1 MRNRI
6 LLLAI
11 IVIALAAGG
20 YYYFYVLH
28 AQQAVTTLPAAGGAQ
43 PGAAPAPVGTVPAAA
58 VTTTIRPASEL
69 AQINAAGNVDLANV
83 QQAVI
88 QAQGTVLTLPVRAGD
103 IVKPGDLLLALD
115 TTDLERSVKQ
125 AEVSVE
131 SSQAALDKLTQPPLP
146 ADLEAAKANLA
157 SAQAAYTQLLAGQ
170 TEDQLT
176 VLATTMLKNQVA
188 VAQAQTAFDQV
199 AWRNDV
205 GTTTQAAALQQ
216 ATLDLQNSTAAYR
229 QAITPPTP
237 DLIAAAKA
245 KIVSAED
252 TVAQLLAGGTDADR
266 RAAQANLKQAQ
277 LNLEQAQLNLA
288 RATLRSP
295 LNAAVLAVN
304 AQVGQAVSSGFSAF
318 SLGDLNSLEATVNV
332 AEVDIPR
339 VRVGQNAQIALDALP
354 GQTFNG
360 VVTLIAASSTSAQG
374 VVNYPVTIKFTG
386 QATSTNALTRT
397 NQVTSTRRFTGTTST
412 AGAGGLLAAPAA
424 PPAALSQVR
433 SGMTAVA
440 TITANEGVT
449 GWLVPNNAIQQRPGG
464 GAYVLVDRNGEEIQ
478 INVTVGVVQGEFTAV
493 DSPDL
498 HAGDAVVGGVT
509 SRLNQ
514 QNQPGGFQQFRNL
527 SPAGPGGGGG
537 ARPGGG
543 GGR

>member
-11 IVIALAAGG
+11 IVIALAAGS
-20 YYYFYVLH
+20 YYYFYVLRSQPP
-28 AQQAVTTLPAAGGAQ
+28 ASVLPAAGGAQ
-43 PGAAPAPVGTVPAAA
+43 GGGTAAIPAAV

-83 QQAVI
+83 QQVVI
-88 QAQGTVLTLPVRAGD
+88 QVQGTVVTVPVRAGD

-115 TTDLERSVKQ
+115 TSDLERSVKL
-125 AEVSVE
+125 AEVSVAA
-131 SSQAALDKLTQPPLP
+131 SQAALDKLTQPPLP

-157 SAQAAYTQLLAGQ
+157 SAQAALTQLLVGQ

-176 VLATTMLKNQVA
+176 VLATTMLKDQVA
-188 VAQAQTAFDQV
+188 VAQAQTAFDKI
-199 AWRNDV
+199 AWQNNI
-205 GTTTQAAALQQ
+205 GTTTEAATLQQ
-216 ATLDLQNSTAAYR
+216 ATLDLQNATAAYR
-229 QAITPPTP
+229 VAITPPTP
-237 DLIAAAKA
+237 DLVAAAKA
-245 KIVSAED
+245 KIVAAED

-266 RAAQANLKQAQ
+266 RAAQANIQQAQ
-277 LNLEQAQLNLA
+277 LNLEQAQVNLA
-288 RATLRSP
+288 RATVRSP
-295 LNAAVLAVN
+295 LDAAVLAVN
-304 AQVGQAVSSGFSAF
+304 AQVGQAVSSGFSVF

-339 VRVGQNAQIALDALP
+339 VRVGQSAQIALDALP
-354 GQTFNG
+354 GQSFPG

-386 QATSTNALTRT
+386 QVTPTNQLTRT
-397 NQVTSTRRFTGTTST
+397 NQVTSTRRIT
-412 AGAGGLLAAPAA
+412 ATAATANAAGVAAPGTDA
-424 PPAALSQVR
+424 PADLSQVR

-440 TITANEGVT
+440 TITANEGIT
-449 GWLVPNNAIQQRPGG
+449 GWLVPNNALQQRPGG
-464 GAYVLVDRNGEEIQ
+464 GTYVVVVRNGQEVPV
-478 INVTVGVVQGEFTAV
+478 NVTVGVVQGEFTAV

-514 QNQPGGFQQFRNL
+514 PTQPGGGFQQFRNL
-527 SPAGPGGGGG
+527 SPAGPGGG
-537 ARPGGG
+537 R
-543 GGR
+543 